1 MRRFC
6 NKNRGAVEIVF
17 IGANAIGRFRNLEFM
32 QFTEVNTCPTHA
44 RDTFQIESRLPNI
57 ITGHGV

>member
-1 MRRFC
+1 MDE
-6 NKNRGAVEIVF
+6 KYPVP
-17 IGANAIGRFRNLEFM
+17 NAIGRFRNLEFM